1 MEYEGKEV
9 SPYKGVIGSCILLI
23 LFPLVIYGIF
33 YATISNLQNLGPV
46 QTNNAA
52 LGLGFGVGFIFHI
65 SCIIAGLFK
74 GTLKVVIN
82 RVKTFFENLSL
93 SKKLAFRCY
102 WDDIKSEGIV
112 FWIYFIIIF
121 ANALVSV
128 YGLYSFF
135 AIYFAN
141 L

>member
-9 SPYKGVIGSCILLI
+9 SPYKGVIGSCLLLI
-23 LFPLVIYGIF
+23 VFPIIIYAMF
-33 YATISNLQNLGPV
+33 YAVIGNLQKLGPV

-52 LGLGFGVGFIFHI
+52 LGLGFGVGVLFHI

-74 GTLKVVIN
+74 GTFKVVIN

-93 SKKLAFRCY
+93 SRKLAFRCY
-102 WDDIKSEGIV
+102 WQDIKSEGIV
-112 FWIYFIIIF
+112 FWIYFTIIT
-121 ANALVSV
+121 ANALVSA

-135 AIYFAN
+135 TIYFSN